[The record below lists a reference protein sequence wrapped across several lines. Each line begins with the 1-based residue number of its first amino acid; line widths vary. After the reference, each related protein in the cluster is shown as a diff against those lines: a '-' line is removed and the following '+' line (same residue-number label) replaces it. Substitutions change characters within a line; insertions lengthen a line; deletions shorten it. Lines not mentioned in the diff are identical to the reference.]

1 MMDPDHGMVKAVFL
15 VGRGGGGHM
24 AAAKALQRCVL
35 DNADSVIECVE
46 IADGGGLAELAISGD
61 LLPSGDD
68 IYNYFMRIGF
78 YTMAGMLGNIAAFGI
93 KMNQAAIEEVFEEYW
108 HVKKPA
114 LVVSFVPFL
123 NVAMRASLL
132 KVFPHG
138 RFVTVITDVANCPE
152 HPWIDRYDATAL
164 NHSLVVGNETLEAQ
178 ALEMGWPSSAL
189 LRTSGMVIHPQ
200 FYDPKAKNHGATSQT
215 VVIFFGGTAPMRVGQ
230 IARKLSAAHPD
241 MSIVVLC
248 GKNEELRSQLQDFVQ
263 QGNGRHV
270 VEGFVSSEQVRDYFA
285 QAFCVLGKA
294 GPGVA
299 AEAIACGVPMLIESR
314 NVMPQEQPVLDYLAG
329 SGAGLVVQDLENL
342 PEDLTSKVAECRR
355 AIDALPANNAVFEV
369 ANYLDKL
376 VMENRRASD
385 VAECCEQ
392 TPLRQRDGVQPAV
405 IGATEMSFGS

>member
-1 MMDPDHGMVKAVFL
+1 EANLIGVQFEFDIGSSNDGRSQAKNLVCVDPGSGNFGAAGPGKGHGKGLEPGDLICAIRSVRKLLAAMMDPDHGMVKAVFL

-35 DNADSVIECVE
+35 DNAESVIECVE

-68 IYNYFMRIGF
+68 IYNYLMRIGF
-78 YTMAGMLGNIAAFGI
+78 YNMAGMLGNIAAFGI
-93 KMNQAAIEEVFEEYW
+93 RMNQAAIEEVFEEYW

-138 RFVTVITDVANCPE
+138 RFVTVITDVANCRE

-200 FYDPKAKNHGATSQT
+200 FYDAKAKNHGATSQAHRHSELH
-215 VVIFFGGTAPMRVGQ
+215 FC
-230 IARKLSAAHPD
+230 ARGFLADGCDFLRRNRPHAGRANRQKAE
-241 MSIVVLC
+241 MSIVVLCHLAKC
-248 GKNEELRSQLQDFVQ
+248 GKNEELRTQLQ
-263 QGNGRHV
+263 
-270 VEGFVSSEQVRDYFA
+270 
-285 QAFCVLGKA
+285 
-294 GPGVA
+294 
-299 AEAIACGVPMLIESR
+299 
-314 NVMPQEQPVLDYLAG
+314 
-329 SGAGLVVQDLENL
+329 
-342 PEDLTSKVAECRR
+342 
-355 AIDALPANNAVFEV
+355 
-369 ANYLDKL
+369 
-376 VMENRRASD
+376 
-385 VAECCEQ
+385 
-392 TPLRQRDGVQPAV
+392 
-405 IGATEMSFGS
+405 